1 MLLLLCLKVQNHIKN
16 INNLG
21 NLNSGRGYKKML
33 SLPLYPD
40 KQKLKQKETKILLK
54 LFLKGRIYY
63 KLLAYT
69 KYML

>member
-1 MLLLLCLKVQNHIKN
+1 
-16 INNLG
+16 
-21 NLNSGRGYKKML
+21 ML

-40 KQKLKQKETKILLK
+40 KQKLKQKETKKILLK

-63 KLLAYT
+63 KLLPYT